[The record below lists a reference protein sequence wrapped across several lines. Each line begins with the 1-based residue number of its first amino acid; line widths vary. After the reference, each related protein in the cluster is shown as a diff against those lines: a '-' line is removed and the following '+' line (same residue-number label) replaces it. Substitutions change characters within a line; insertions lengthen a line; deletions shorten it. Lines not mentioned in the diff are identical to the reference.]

1 MDPVAGHGVARQGA
15 PCRSSPTGMGFQELS
30 VMSGYGEDGIPSV
43 LVVDDDETLRMLM
56 AEFLTEASMTVQV
69 AADGKAALAAFQAQ
83 RPDVVLL
90 DVMMP
95 GMDGYEV
102 CGRLRGMPGAEHLP
116 ILMVTALED
125 TESIERAYEIGAT
138 NFITKPINWPNFPR
152 QIRYALRAS
161 RAITEL
167 RKSEER
173 YALAA
178 RGANDGLWDW
188 DLESDAIHFS
198 PRWKD
203 MLGYGEDAIGTDS
216 EEWFG
221 RIHPKDRPRVERAIT
236 AHLLEG
242 ASPALAIEHRIRAAD
257 DEYRWVLCRG
267 VAIHDD
273 RGKPSRM
280 AGSQTDITARR
291 RAEEQCQ
298 HDLLTGLPGRAL
310 LMQRTADRIELAQQG
325 RDELFAVLFL
335 DLDDFKA
342 VNDRLGY
349 RWGNNLLRCL
359 GERIQA
365 HLGPKDT
372 VARLGSDEFGILLD
386 AASCVDAASQLIN
399 DLQSALGEPFELNG
413 EKVPMTFSAGIALS
427 GAHYQRAEDMVQDAD
442 RARYRAKARGRAQSE
457 MCARPTGR

>member
-1 MDPVAGHGVARQGA
+1 
-15 PCRSSPTGMGFQELS
+15 
-30 VMSGYGEDGIPSV
+30 MSGNGEDGIPSV
-43 LVVDDDETLRMLM
+43 MVVDDDETLRLLM
-56 AEFLTEASMTVQV
+56 AEFLMEAGMTVRA
-69 AADGKAALAAFQAQ
+69 AADGEAALAEFQHQ

-95 GMDGYEV
+95 GMDGYDV
-102 CGRLRGMPGAEHLP
+102 CQRLRGMPGAEHLP

-125 TESIERAYEIGAT
+125 TESIERAYQVGAT

-188 DLESDAIHFS
+188 DLGTDAIHFS
-198 PRWKD
+198 PRWKA
-203 MLGYGEDAIGTDS
+203 MLGYEEDAVGTDS

-221 RIHPKDRPRVERAIT
+221 RIHAEDRPRVEGAIT

-242 ASPALAIEHRIRAAD
+242 ATPALEIEHRIQAAD
-257 DEYRWVLCRG
+257 GKYRWVLCRG
-267 VAIHDD
+267 VAIHDA

-280 AGSQTDITARR
+280 AGSQTDISARR
-291 RAEEQCQ
+291 RAEEQRQ
-298 HDLLTGLPGRAL
+298 QDLLTGLPGRAL
-310 LMQRTADRIELAQQG
+310 LMQRTAKRVELAQRG
-325 RDELFAVLFL
+325 RDDLFAVLFL

-349 RWGNNLLRCL
+349 RWGNQLLRCL
-359 GERIQA
+359 GERIRA
-365 HLGPKDT
+365 HMGPKDT

-386 AASCVDAASQLIN
+386 TTSSVDAVSQLAK
-399 DLQSALGEPFELNG
+399 DLQSALEEPLELNG
-413 EKVPMTFSAGIALS
+413 QKVPMTFSAGIALS
-427 GAHYQRAEDMVQDAD
+427 GAHHERAEDMIKDAD
-442 RARYRAKARGRAQSE
+442 RARYRAKASGKARCE
-457 MCARPTGR
+457 ICAPQTAK